1 MKHRFAAPAVL
12 LLLAASSAF
21 AQDSRPAARFDASG
35 WDVLFD
41 GESLAGWTP
50 RGGRYDGDAVWTV
63 EDGCITGREGANH
76 AGGLL
81 YTQTEHHSFLF
92 SLEAKLDYPFDSGV
106 FLRMSKDGKGA
117 QVTLDDR
124 EGGEIGAIYADGF
137 LKHNEGGAAKWR
149 KNAWNRLEVRCVGVD
164 YRVTVWLN
172 GEELVDYSLPK
183 GEAGYAPTGLIG
195 LQVHGARNDAPHLAC
210 RFRDIRLKEL
220 PVFDAEL
227 FDCDERGLLRTTA
240 AGRSAGWRALF
251 DGKDLSAFD
260 VLGDARGVTV
270 EDGTFSFRGAGGG
283 DVRSKE
289 DFGDFEL
296 STDFQVGRMANSG
309 VFLRSVRNDGN
320 PSFSGSEIQ
329 ILDDFNYERVA
340 GIKLK
345 PYQFT
350 GGLYGAKAPDVSAL
364 RPLGAW
370 NTYRIRFQG
379 PTLSVELNGRKLHD
393 RVDTHALPDSRPF
406 KDRAKSGFLGFQR
419 HAPPAAGDGVYLRYR
434 NVFVRPL

>member
-1 MKHRFAAPAVL
+1 MKHRFATPAVL

-41 GESLAGWTP
+41 GKSLAGWTP

-81 YTQTEHHSFLF
+81 YTETEHHSFLF

-172 GEELVDYSLPK
+172 GEELVDYALPK

-227 FDCDERGLLRTTA
+227 FDCDAQGVLKTTA
-240 AGRSAGWRALF
+240 AGMAAGWRALF

-260 VLGDARGVTV
+260 VLGDARGVRI
-270 EDGTFSFRGAGGG
+270 EDGTFCFRGAGGG

-379 PTLSVELNGRKLHD
+379 PTLSVELNGRRLHD

-419 HAPPAAGDGVYLRYR
+419 HAPPAVGDGVYLRYR

>member
-1 MKHRFAAPAVL
+1 MKQRCASPAVL
-12 LLLAASSAF
+12 LLLAAASTF

-41 GESLAGWTP
+41 GKSLAGWTP

-81 YTQTEHHSFLF
+81 YTETEHHSFLF

-172 GEELVDYSLPK
+172 GEELVDYALPK

-227 FDCDERGLLRTTA
+227 FDCDEKGLLRTTA
-240 AGRSAGWRALF
+240 AAKSAGWRALF

-283 DVRSKE
+283 DVRTKE

-350 GGLYGAKAPDVSAL
+350 GGLYGARAPDVAAL

-379 PTLSVELNGRKLHD
+379 KTLSVELNGRKLHD